1 MRPLDQGLL
10 RSGFGEVVRE
20 NNLFGLRVATILGFT
35 FVPLFGILDYI
46 LSPGAYETLWVLR
59 LVATLSSLGIFLM
72 TFRPFGRRHAGP
84 LSTVA
89 VLIVSTSIAGM
100 VRFLGGY
107 ESQYYAGLCLL
118 IIVGGLL
125 FTWNVAQSLLT
136 NLTIVAMFELPALYL
151 DKIDNFSTFISNSFF
166 LTTTAIVIVIGH
178 VFNYRLKFR
187 EYVNSQLVLAAKR
200 DLEEAHQQLKALD
213 RFKSQ
218 VFANVTHELKTPL
231 NMILSPLELLQQGQ
245 LGPVSEEQR
254 ATLASMFRSG
264 MKLLKLIG
272 DILDLSKL
280 EESRIRLNI
289 AENDLV
295 AYLRGLVAQVQPLAE
310 RKRIAL
316 TFDSDAE
323 SAVAWCDLER
333 LERVFINLLSNAAK
347 FTPEEGRIRV
357 SLRDEGASVLVSVAD
372 NGPGFPAD
380 QVEQVF
386 ERFFQADMGATR
398 KYGGTGIGLAL
409 ARELVELHGGHI
421 WAESDVGRGATF
433 HVRLIKD
440 REHFNPDAIERR
452 AQRRDVPDGRR
463 AEDRGIVD
471 WTQELAA
478 RDDYRLLDI
487 AEVTERRVVERDADE
502 ARRAWTVL
510 VVEDTP
516 DVIRI
521 VHLSLRQQFRVMA
534 AENGA
539 KGLELALRE
548 TPDLIITDLMMP
560 EMDGLEMT
568 RRLREDPRTRHVP
581 IIMLTARGDLDDRL
595 AGLETGVN
603 HYLTK
608 PFSPRELV
616 TTVRSLLQ
624 IEETHAD
631 LLLTQRMD
639 SLDQVAGGLAHEI
652 NNPLNYIKNALA
664 LMKSDSEEA
673 MRLVE
678 RSFGRQ
684 ATFEGDGGG
693 GRVGP
698 QELERLARLRARI
711 AKMGDTAEAGV
722 RRIARTVELMRS
734 YSREG
739 YARIT
744 RPYDVFEAAREVVAL
759 VLPATGRDVR
769 VETDFQGD
777 GFVACVPEEMNQVLT
792 NLVQNAIEAVAE
804 DGTGRVWVA
813 GRRENSR
820 VVVSVRDNGPGI
832 PPEVRERIFTPFFT
846 TKGPGKGMGMGLTI
860 TWRVVRALGGAIKVD
875 SNPGQGTEFVL
886 TLPAAPNGTTKNP

>member
-1 MRPLDQGLL
+1 MAIQITAEELEGVWREVATQRNARGTRIGALFAIIIY
-10 RSGFGEVVRE
+10 SGFAVLDFVVVPADR
-20 NNLFGLRVATILGFT
+20 LHWFLAIRT
-35 FVPLFGILDYI
+35 FVALYGAFLLYVIRRAFFRAHGTM
-46 LSPGAYETLWVLR
+46 LSAALVLVGA
-59 LVATLSSLGIFLM
+59 LGIEAMIALM
-72 TFRPFGRRHAGP
+72 GGFGSP
-84 LSTVA
+84 
-89 VLIVSTSIAGM
+89 
-100 VRFLGGY
+100 
-107 ESQYYAGLCLL
+107 YYAGINLVMLAS
-118 IIVGGLL
+118 GLL
-125 FTWNVAQSLLT
+125 FLWPKRVVLGVHG
-136 NLTIVAMFELPALYL
+136 TIVLGYL
-151 DKIDNFSTFISNSFF
+151 VPNLFISTDTPATVILNNMFF
-166 LTTTAIVIVIGH
+166 VATTAIIVSVGQTFSFRSQREEVI
-178 VFNYRLKFR
+178 NSYRL
-187 EYVNSQLVLAAKR
+187 EVTKR
-200 DLEEAHQQLKALD
+200 DLEQAHEQLKQLD

-231 NMILSPLELLQQGQ
+231 NMILSPLELLEHGQ
-245 LGPVSEEQR
+245 LGPVTEEQR
-254 ATLASMFRSG
+254 ATLATMFRSG

-289 AENDLV
+289 AEHDLV
-295 AYLRGLVAQVQPLAE
+295 AYLRGLVAQVQPLVE

-316 TFDSDAE
+316 SLESHAE

-357 SLRDEGASVLVSVAD
+357 SLRDEGPSVLVSVAD
-372 NGPGFPAD
+372 DGPGFSAD
-380 QVEQVF
+380 QAEKVF

-409 ARELVELHGGHI
+409 ARELVELHGGRI
-421 WAESDVGRGATF
+421 WAESDVGKGATF
-433 HVRLIKD
+433 HVRLVKD

-452 AQRRDVPDGRR
+452 AQRRDLPDGRR

-471 WTQELAA
+471 WTEQLAA

-487 AEVTERRVVERDADE
+487 AEVTERRVVERDANE

-516 DVIRI
+516 DIIRL
-521 VHLSLRQQFRVMA
+521 VHASLRQQFRVMA

-568 RRLREDPRTRHVP
+568 RRLRADPRTRHVP

-664 LMKSDSEEA
+664 LIKTDAEEV
-673 MRLVE
+673 MRIAEGTV
-678 RSFGRQ
+678 GRE
-684 ATFEGDGGG
+684 AT
-693 GRVGP
+693 P
-698 QELERLARLRARI
+698 QQEERLARLRARI

-739 YARIT
+739 YARIA
-744 RPYDVFEAAREVVAL
+744 RPYDVFEAAREVIAL
-759 VLPATGRDVR
+759 VLPAMGRDVR

-777 GFVACVPEEMNQVLT
+777 GFVECVPEEMNQVLT
-792 NLVQNAIEAVAE
+792 NLVQNAIEAVDE
-804 DGTGRVWVA
+804 DGTGRVWVT

-820 VVVSVRDNGPGI
+820 VVLSVRDNGPGI
-832 PPEVRERIFTPFFT
+832 APEVRERIFTPFFT
-846 TKGPGKGMGMGLTI
+846 TKGPGKGLGMGLTI

-886 TLPAAPNGTTKNP
+886 TLPAAPNGAKNP

>member
-1 MRPLDQGLL
+1 MRPLDQGVL
-10 RSGFGEVVRE
+10 RSGFAEVVRE

-46 LSPGAYETLWVLR
+46 LSPEDYQTLWALR
-59 LVATLSSLGIFLM
+59 LAATISSVGIFIA
-72 TFRPFGRRHAGP
+72 TYRPFGRRYTGP
-84 LSTVA
+84 LSTIA
-89 VLIVSTSIAGM
+89 VLNVSASIAAM
-100 VRFLGGY
+100 IRFLGGY
-107 ESQYYAGLCLL
+107 ESEYYAGLCLL

-125 FTWNVAQSLLT
+125 FTWSVAQSLLT
-136 NLTIVAMFELPALYL
+136 NLLVVAMFELPAVFL
-151 DKIDNFSTFISNSFF
+151 DTIDNLQTFTSNSFF

-178 VFNYRLKFR
+178 FFNRRLKFR
-187 EYVNSQLVLAAKR
+187 EYANSQLVLAAKR
-200 DLEEAHQQLKALD
+200 DLEQAHEQLKQLD

-231 NMILSPLELLQQGQ
+231 NMILSPLELLQDGH

-254 ATLASMFRSG
+254 ATFASMFRSG

-280 EESRIRLNI
+280 EESRIRLNV
-289 AENDLV
+289 AEHDLV
-295 AYLRGLVAQVQPLAE
+295 AYMRGLVAQVQPLAQ

-316 TFDSDAE
+316 SFGSDVE
-323 SAVAWCDLER
+323 SAAVWCDLER

-347 FTPEEGRIRV
+347 FTPEDGRIRV
-357 SLRDEGASVLVSVAD
+357 TLHDEGASVLVSVAD
-372 NGPGFPAD
+372 NGPGFPAGLA
-380 QVEQVF
+380 EKVF
-386 ERFFQADMGATR
+386 ERFVQADMGATR
-398 KYGGTGIGLAL
+398 RYGGTGIGLAL
-409 ARELVELHGGHI
+409 ARELVELHGGRI

-452 AQRRDVPDGRR
+452 AQRRDLPDGRR

-516 DVIRI
+516 DVIRL
-521 VHLSLRQQFRVMA
+521 VHLSLRQQFRILA

-539 KGLELALRE
+539 KGIELALRE

-568 RRLREDPRTRHVP
+568 RRLREDPRTRRIP

-652 NNPLNYIKNALA
+652 NNPLNYLKNALA
-664 LMKSDSEEA
+664 LMKTDAEEA
-673 MRLVE
+673 ARIAE
-678 RSFGRQ
+678 Q
-684 ATFEGDGGG
+684 AT
-693 GRVGP
+693 GRDATPG
-698 QELERLARLRARI
+698 EIERLARLRTRI
-711 AKMGDTAEAGV
+711 AKMSDTAEAGV

-739 YARIT
+739 YARIA
-744 RPYDVFEAAREVVAL
+744 RPYDVFEAAHQVIAL
-759 VLPATGRDVR
+759 VLPATGREVR

-777 GFVACVPEEMNQVLT
+777 GLVECVPEEMHQVLT
-792 NLVQNAIEAVAE
+792 NLIQNAIEAVAE

-820 VVVSVRDNGPGI
+820 VILSVRDNGPGI
-832 PPEVRERIFTPFFT
+832 PAEVRERIFTPFFT

-860 TWRVVRALGGAIKVD
+860 TWRVVRALGGAIKVN
-875 SNPGQGTEFVL
+875 STPGQGTEFVL
-886 TLPAAPNGTTKNP
+886 TLPAAPNGSRAHSNGTPKNP

>member
-1 MRPLDQGLL
+1 MAFQVTQELIDAKWSEWLVQRNRLGAK
-10 RSGFGEVVRE
+10 
-20 NNLFGLRVATILGFT
+20 VAM
-35 FVPLFGILDYI
+35 
-46 LSPGAYETLWVLR
+46 
-59 LVATLSSLGIFLM
+59 SL
-72 TFRPFGRRHAGP
+72 
-84 LSTVA
+84 VA
-89 VLIVSTSIAGM
+89 VLYPTFAILDLIGAPREWLWLMLASRALVTGVTLAMFAVIRTDFFARNSAVITSAYM
-100 VRFLGGY
+100 VMCGLGISLMVAVMGGLA
-107 ESQYYAGLCLL
+107 SLYYAGLNLVMIGAGLL
-118 IIVGGLL
+118 YVWPKEVVFATYGAISASYLLPNLLLGNVGDPFVAVANVFFLLSTAIIVSAGQILNYGSQKRQ
-125 FTWNVAQSLLT
+125 VAT
-136 NLTIVAMFELPALYL
+136 
-151 DKIDNFSTFISNSFF
+151 
-166 LTTTAIVIVIGH
+166 
-178 VFNYRLKFR
+178 
-187 EYVNSQLVLAAKR
+187 QLILEGAKR
-200 DLEEAHQQLKALD
+200 DIEEAHRHLKALD

-231 NMILSPLELLQQGQ
+231 NMVLSPLELLQEGQ

-254 ATLASMFRSG
+254 ATFASMFRSG

-280 EESRIRLNI
+280 EESRIRLNV

-316 TFDSDAE
+316 SFESDVE
-323 SAVAWCDLER
+323 SAAVWCDLER

-347 FTPEEGRIRV
+347 FTPEDGRIRV
-357 SLRDEGASVLVSVAD
+357 TLHDEGASVLVSVAD

-380 QVEQVF
+380 QTEKVF

-398 KYGGTGIGLAL
+398 KYGGTGIGLSL
-409 ARELVELHGGHI
+409 ARELVELHGGRI

-433 HVRLIKD
+433 HVRLTKD
-440 REHFNPDAIERR
+440 REHFNPDALDRR
-452 AQRRDVPDGRR
+452 AHRRDLPDGRR

-516 DVIRI
+516 DVIRL
-521 VHLSLRQQFRVMA
+521 VHLSLRQQFRVLA
-534 AENGA
+534 ADNGA

-616 TTVRSLLQ
+616 TTVRSLLK

-639 SLDQVAGGLAHEI
+639 SLEQVAGGLAHEI
-652 NNPLNYIKNALA
+652 NNPLNYLKNALA
-664 LMKSDSEEA
+664 LMKSDAEEA
-673 MRLVE
+673 ARIAE
-678 RSFGRQ
+678 Q
-684 ATFEGDGGG
+684 AT
-693 GRVGP
+693 GRDATPG
-698 QELERLARLRARI
+698 EIERLARLRTRI
-711 AKMGDTAEAGV
+711 AKMSDTAEAGV
-722 RRIARTVELMRS
+722 RRIARIVELMRS

-739 YARIT
+739 YARIA
-744 RPYDVFEAAREVVAL
+744 RPYDVFEAAREVIAL
-759 VLPATGRDVR
+759 VLPATGREVR

-777 GFVACVPEEMNQVLT
+777 GLVECVPEEMHQVLT
-792 NLVQNAIEAVAE
+792 NLIQNAIEAVAE

-820 VVVSVRDNGPGI
+820 VILSVRDNGPGI
-832 PPEVRERIFTPFFT
+832 PAEVRERIFTPFFT

-875 SNPGQGTEFVL
+875 SSPGGGTEFVL
-886 TLPAAPNGTTKNP
+886 TLPAAPNGSRAHSNGTPKNP

>member
-1 MRPLDQGLL
+1 MRPLDQGVL
-10 RSGFGEVVRE
+10 RSGFAEVIRE
-20 NNLFGLRVATILGFT
+20 NNLFGLRVATTLGFT
-35 FVPLFGILDYI
+35 FVPLFGILDYV
-46 LSPGAYETLWVLR
+46 LSPGSYERLWVLR
-59 LVATLSSLGIFLM
+59 LAATISSLGIFLL
-72 TFRPFGRRHAGP
+72 TFRPFGQRHAGI

-89 VLIVSTSIAGM
+89 VLIVSSSIAGM
-100 VRFLGGY
+100 VRYLGGY

-125 FTWNVAQSLLT
+125 FSWNVAQSLFT
-136 NLTIVAMFELPALYL
+136 NITIVAMFEVPALFL
-151 DKIDNFSTFISNSFF
+151 DRIENFRTFISNTFF

-178 VFNYRLKFR
+178 IFNYRLKFR

-200 DLEEAHQQLKALD
+200 ELEEAHQQLKALD

-231 NMILSPLELLQQGQ
+231 NMILSPLELLGQGQ

-254 ATLASMFRSG
+254 ATFASMFRSG

-280 EESRIRLNI
+280 EESRIRLAV
-289 AENDLV
+289 AEHDLV
-295 AYLRGLVAQVQPLAE
+295 AYLRGLVAQVQPLAQ

-316 TFDSDAE
+316 SFDSDVE
-323 SAVAWCDLER
+323 SAAVWCDLER
-333 LERVFINLLSNAAK
+333 LERVFVNLLSNATK
-347 FTPEEGRIRV
+347 FTPEEGQIRV
-357 SLRDEGASVLVSVAD
+357 SLRDEGPSVLVSVAD

-380 QVEQVF
+380 QVEKVF
-386 ERFFQADMGATR
+386 ERFFQADMGSTR

-409 ARELVELHGGHI
+409 ARELVELHGGRI
-421 WAESDVGRGATF
+421 WAESDVGKGAVF
-433 HVRLIKD
+433 HVRLVKD

-471 WTQELAA
+471 WTQELAS

-487 AEVTERRVVERDADE
+487 AEVTERRVVERDVDE

-510 VVEDTP
+510 VVEDTQ
-516 DVIRI
+516 DVIRL

-581 IIMLTARGDLDDRL
+581 IIMLTARGDLEDRV

-603 HYLTK
+603 QYLTK
-608 PFSPRELV
+608 PFSPLELL
-616 TTVRSLLQ
+616 TTVRSLLR

-631 LLLTQRMD
+631 LLLAQRMD
-639 SLDQVAGGLAHEI
+639 SLNQVAGGLAHEI

-664 LMKSDSEEA
+664 LMRADAEEVLRIAGPSSPGAAAGPEARPSEA
-673 MRLVE
+673 DD
-678 RSFGRQ
+678 
-684 ATFEGDGGG
+684 A
-693 GRVGP
+693 
-698 QELERLARLRARI
+698 RLARLRARI
-711 AKMGDTAEAGV
+711 AKMADTAEAGV

-739 YARIT
+739 YARIA
-744 RPYDVFEAAREVVAL
+744 RPYNVFEAAREVIAL
-759 VLPATGRDVR
+759 VLPATGREVR

-777 GFVACVPEEMNQVLT
+777 GFVECVPEEMNQVLT
-792 NLVQNAIEAVAE
+792 NLIQNAIEAVAE
-804 DGTGRVWVA
+804 DGSGRVWVT
-813 GRRENSR
+813 GRRVNSR
-820 VVVSVRDNGPGI
+820 VMVSVRDNGPGI

-846 TKGPGKGMGMGLTI
+846 TKGPGKGMGLGLTI

-875 SNPGQGTEFVL
+875 STPGQGTEFVV